1 METKVNTLNVKIAKC
16 HNNAKIPAY
25 GKPGDMCCDI
35 AAVDYHYDPV
45 NDNFVYHTGLKFEI
59 PEGYGMLL
67 FPRSSNC
74 TTEAYMT
81 NHVGIIDS
89 GYRGEVLVH
98 FKNRHRNI
106 KTPPY
111 KIGDRVCQICVLPYP
126 LLNWIEVKENEL
138 SETERGEGG
147 HGSTGK

>member
-1 METKVNTLNVKIAKC
+1 MEKTLNIKIAKC
-16 HNNAKIPAY
+16 HEKAVIPTY
-25 GKPGDMCCDI
+25 GKPGDMCCDLT
-35 AAVDYHYDPV
+35 AADYHYDAV
-45 NDNFVYHTGLKFEI
+45 HDNFVYHTGLKFEV

-74 TTEAYMT
+74 NTEAYMT

-89 GYRGEVLVH
+89 GYRGEVLVS
-98 FKNRHRNI
+98 FKNRQRNM

-111 KIGDRVCQICVLPYP
+111 TIGDRVAQICVLPYP
-126 LLNWIEVKENEL
+126 IINWVEVQANEL
-138 SETERGEGG
+138 SKTERGEGG